1 MAARNQSW
9 ASILAALNNEVDAGE
24 RMMDVEDI
32 ARYLNLHIMTVY
44 RMLQSGLL
52 PGRKVGGRWRISKKE
67 LDEWLENYTG
77 GLRKQILVVDD
88 DPAIGRLFKRALQPE
103 GCTVEVVQQ
112 GEEAVKRVKEQIYD
126 LIFLDLVL
134 PDMDGAQTF
143 AHIRKIDPDAHVVL
157 MTGYPDSDLVGKA
170 MQHGAISLLIKPVPI
185 GEIRR
190 LVRNFKKRLPREAL
204 RRIRKKSANE
214 R

>member
-1 MAARNQSW
+1 MAMREQSW
-9 ASILAALNNEVDAGE
+9 ASLLAALSEETELDE

-52 PGRKVGGRWRISKKE
+52 PGRKVGGRWRVSKKE

-77 GLRKQILVVDD
+77 GWRKQILVVDD
-88 DPAIGRLFKRALQPE
+88 DPAVGRLFKRALQPE
-103 GCTVEVVQQ
+103 GCTVEVVQR
-112 GEEAVKRVKEQIYD
+112 GEEAVQRVKGQIYD

-143 AHIRKIDPDAHVVL
+143 ASIRKIDPDAHVVL
-157 MTGYPDSDLVGKA
+157 MTG
-170 MQHGAISLLIKPVPI
+170 
-185 GEIRR
+185 
-190 LVRNFKKRLPREAL
+190 
-204 RRIRKKSANE
+204 
-214 R
+214 

>member
-1 MAARNQSW
+1 MREKSW
-9 ASILAALNNEVDAGE
+9 ASLLAAFNEETGADE

-88 DPAIGRLFKRALQPE
+88 DLAIGRLFKRALQPE
-103 GCTVEVVQQ
+103 GCTVEVVQR

-143 AHIRKIDPDAHVVL
+143 ARIRKIDSFDPPIQLGRGAVGADADGWL
-157 MTGYPDSDLVGKA
+157 RPSGFA
-170 MQHGAISLLIKPVPI
+170 
-185 GEIRR
+185 
-190 LVRNFKKRLPREAL
+190 LPQTLL
-204 RRIRKKSANE
+204 RRRPQVAGG
-214 R
+214 RFLDDHRHRPH

>member
-1 MAARNQSW
+1 MREKSW
-9 ASILAALNNEVDAGE
+9 ASLLAAFNEETGADE

-103 GCTVEVVQQ
+103 GCTVEVVQR

-143 AHIRKIDPDAHVVL
+143 ARIRKIDPGAHVVL

-185 GEIRR
+185 GEIRK

-204 RRIRKKSANE
+204 QRIRKKSANE